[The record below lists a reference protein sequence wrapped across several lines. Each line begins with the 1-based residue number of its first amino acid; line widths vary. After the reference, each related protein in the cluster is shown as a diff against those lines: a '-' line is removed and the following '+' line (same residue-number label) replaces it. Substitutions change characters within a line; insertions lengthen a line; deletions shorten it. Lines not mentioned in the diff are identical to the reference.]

1 MKPFTIVVP
10 DKISDLNLVSHSI
23 PENEAPQYD
32 GLFSY
37 LEGDLVIFN
46 HFIYESL
53 QSGNVDKQP
62 DLFPDFWLSLGSTN
76 QFAAFD
82 EAAGTFSQ
90 ARDFIEFQ
98 VNGDRVTSMGFL
110 EIDCSKIIVTGTH
123 PNFGT
128 FYSREFLINSNGLI
142 RGWYSYFFSPRVR
155 KPELVITDIPSYAG
169 ATFTVRIEA
178 SQSTGIAKIGTFLLG
193 KFYEIGDTA
202 LGAKLGIIDF
212 SVKETDALGRTT
224 LVERTFKRRNE
235 VQVFVKNTQLDAV
248 YKLLQTIRARNV
260 LYIGASELYE
270 SLTLYGF
277 FRDFSLDMQLKK
289 ESVLNLQIEGLTA

>member
-10 DKISDLNLVSHSI
+10 DKISDLNLISHSI

-37 LEGDLVIFN
+37 MQGDLVMFD

-53 QSGNVDKQP
+53 QDMNLGKIP
-62 DLFPDFWLSLGSTN
+62 DLFPDFWLSLGPTN

-90 ARDFIEFQ
+90 ANGFIEFQ
-98 VNGDRVTSMGFL
+98 VLGDRVTAMGFL
-110 EIDCSKIIVTGTH
+110 EIDCSKITVIGTH
-123 PNFGT
+123 PNFGE
-128 FYSREFLINSNGLI
+128 FYNKEFQINSNGLV
-142 RGWYSYFFSPRVR
+142 RGWYSYFFGARVR
-155 KPELVITDIPSYAG
+155 KPELVITDIPTLSG
-169 ATFTVRIEA
+169 ATFTIRIDAAA
-178 SQSTGIAKIGTFLLG
+178 SGMAKIGTFIMG
-193 KFYEIGDTA
+193 RFYEIGDTA
-202 LGAKLGIIDF
+202 LGAKLGIIDY

-235 VQVFVKNTQLDAV
+235 IQVFVKNSNLDSV

-260 LYIGASELYE
+260 LYIGASGLYE
-270 SLTLYGF
+270 SLTTYGF

-289 ESVLNLQIEGLTA
+289 ESVLNLQIEGLTG